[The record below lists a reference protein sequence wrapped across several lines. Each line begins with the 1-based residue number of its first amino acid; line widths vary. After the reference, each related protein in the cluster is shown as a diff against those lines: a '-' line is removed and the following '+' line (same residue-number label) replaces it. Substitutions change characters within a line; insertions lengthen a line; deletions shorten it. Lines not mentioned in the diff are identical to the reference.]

1 MRQIMRPRGFSV
13 LKNILDD
20 YMEDIEMLTVSL
32 ECMMNWPL
40 IQRNKVEDSKISEP
54 VKKCAELENE
64 TVSKLAKEV

>member
-1 MRQIMRPRGFSV
+1 MRQIMRLRGFSV

-54 VKKCAELENE
+54 VKKCVELENE
-64 TVSKLAKEV
+64 IVSKLAKEV

>member
-1 MRQIMRPRGFSV
+1 
-13 LKNILDD
+13 
-20 YMEDIEMLTVSL
+20 MEDIEMLTVSL